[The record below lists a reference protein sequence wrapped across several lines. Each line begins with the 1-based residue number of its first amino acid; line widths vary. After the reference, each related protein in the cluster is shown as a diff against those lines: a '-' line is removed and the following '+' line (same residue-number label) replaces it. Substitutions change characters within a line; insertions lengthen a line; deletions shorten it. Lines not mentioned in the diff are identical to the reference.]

1 LDNSVDKE
9 KLYHQIA
16 LACLKVLKNP
26 TAAGEGADQI
36 QAVYDAIDQAF
47 NSQFTLLNDELEDCK
62 QRLQLIADL
71 NPDEYQLVDAQDI
84 AQHSGAKH

>member
-1 LDNSVDKE
+1 MDKE

-16 LACLKVLKNP
+16 LSCLKVLKNP
-26 TAAGEGADQI
+26 AAAGEGADQI
-36 QAVYDAIDQAF
+36 QAVYDAIDVAF
-47 NSQFTLLNDELEDCK
+47 NAQFTLLDDELQDCK
-62 QRLQLIADL
+62 ERLQLIADL